1 MIQSVVFDVFGTL
14 LQLGGRRHPF
24 RQLMQHLRLHG
35 KTPRPDDARTLMP
48 RNLGLAGAAAYFS
61 AQLSRSELTSL
72 ERTFSSNW
80 YVFAFSIP
88 WKR

>member
-35 KTPRPDDARTLMP
+35 KTPRPDDP
-48 RNLGLAGAAAYFS
+48 
-61 AQLSRSELTSL
+61 EL
-72 ERTFSSNW
+72 
-80 YVFAFSIP
+80 
-88 WKR
+88 